1 MYKKLIIN
9 YAKNLTIKDLDTYI
23 KNNNIKISKQDKQT
37 IYEHIK
43 KYYNVFFNN
52 PIKYIKMLKEKID
65 EEIYYNI
72 LALYDKY
79 KDLLE
84 KDID

>member
-1 MYKKLIIN
+1 MYEKIIIN

-23 KNNNIKISKQDKQT
+23 KNNNIKISEEDKHT

-43 KYYNVFFNN
+43 KYYNVFFDS
-52 PIKYIKMLKEKID
+52 PIKYIKMLKGKID
-65 EEIYYNI
+65 EEIYYDI
-72 LALYDKY
+72 LMLYDKY
-79 KDLLE
+79 KNLLE